1 MNASARSVSDT
12 ETLAAHAASLAE
24 RGVPF
29 DRLFERNGPPPLWLR
44 PPTYAT
50 LVRLILEQ
58 QVSLASATAAFQRLG
73 RRVDSITPDSVLAST
88 PDELRADGF
97 SRQKARYVLGIA
109 DQIRLGAFHP
119 PVTGDEPDRA
129 RERLVSQRG
138 IGPWTA
144 SCYLLFVL
152 GEPDVWPDGD
162 RALHVAMA
170 SALDRAE
177 TPTTEEA
184 IAIASA
190 WSPYRSTA
198 ARMLWH
204 EYLGGRDYVID
215 PASGFL

>member
-1 MNASARSVSDT
+1 
-12 ETLAAHAASLAE
+12 
-24 RGVPF
+24 
-29 DRLFERNGPPPLWLR
+29 
-44 PPTYAT
+44 
-50 LVRLILEQ
+50 LILEQ
-58 QVSLASATAAFQRLG
+58 QVSLASAAAAFGRLAE
-73 RRVDSITPDSVLAST
+73 RVDSVTPDSVLAST
-88 PDELRADGF
+88 QDELRDDGF

-109 DQIRLGAFHP
+109 EQIRLGSFLP
-119 PVTGDEPDRA
+119 PVPGDDPDGA
-129 RERLVSQRG
+129 RERLVSLRG

-170 SALDRAE
+170 ATLHRVEA
-177 TPTTEEA
+177 PTTQEA
-184 IAIASA
+184 VEIASA

-204 EYLGGRDYVID
+204 EYLGGRDYVLD